1 MHIKHLFK
9 LVIDNKRILACIL
22 KIKIK
27 IKITILKLK
36 QRMTFTC

>member
-27 IKITILKLK
+27 ITILKLK